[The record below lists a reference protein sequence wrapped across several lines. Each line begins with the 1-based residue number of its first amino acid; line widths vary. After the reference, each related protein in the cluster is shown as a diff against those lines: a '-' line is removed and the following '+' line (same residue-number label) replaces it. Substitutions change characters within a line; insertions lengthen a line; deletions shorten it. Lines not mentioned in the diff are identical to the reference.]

1 MTIPQTRTWVLE
13 EVAANSAA
21 ASVASGDRDGG
32 MTQEGQGQGQ
42 GQGQWQVVT
51 EMEMVTVTVPGKG
64 NIYTS
69 TID

>member
-21 ASVASGDRDGG
+21 ASVAGGDRDGG
-32 MTQEGQGQGQ
+32 TMTQEVQGQ

-51 EMEMVTVTVPGKG
+51 EMKMVTVTVPGKG